1 MYPPRNGG
9 IFAQTFTLQL
19 AHLLFVT
26 TITSACAQYAIL
38 RGFCRDS
45 RSGNVIVPLLHLSVM
60 FYVESVAKSLV
71 KRLGDN
77 KRLRKMIF
85 SAHSLPGQHLTVAA
99 FRVDIF

>member
-1 MYPPRNGG
+1 M
-9 IFAQTFTLQL
+9 
-19 AHLLFVT
+19 
-26 TITSACAQYAIL
+26 
-38 RGFCRDS
+38 
-45 RSGNVIVPLLHLSVM
+45 PLLHLSVM